1 MTKLLSHEE
10 KTHLITHILS
20 SEITLQTQSV
30 LQTMACTVTVFK
42 HSKAR
47 FSCKSLTKPF
57 LFAVVK
63 NQA

>member
-10 KTHLITHILS
+10 KTHLTHTLS

-42 HSKAR
+42 HSKTR